1 MSISVKLYKVYN
13 HDQATNINVLYS
25 MIASQQE
32 ILTALLFEKVEQF
45 ENICNPPLAEGEV
58 IEDGAEPQKPDFQF
72 RDNFGKFPFT
82 VLKR

>member
-1 MSISVKLYKVYN
+1 
-13 HDQATNINVLYS
+13 